1 MSMCEYAWCS
11 MNANAKCVKM
21 PSSGIKDRFHPTQK
35 PVALYEWIYKKYTKD
50 GYKVLD
56 THMGSGSSRIAAY
69 NLGLEYVGCEIN
81 KNYFDKQEERFLKHI
96 SQQNLF

>member
-1 MSMCEYAWCS
+1 

-50 GYKVLD
+50 GDKVLD

-69 NLGLEYVGCEIN
+69 DLGLEYVGCEIS